1 MDREREII
9 KLRRGELEAK
19 QQQAKKEQA
28 TAEEEV
34 KRARASKRQR
44 TIKNFQ
50 PVPTL
55 YRAKLIDN
63 ILSRSTL
70 SISKYDGRLT
80 TDSSVSPTTT
90 ITWFQKSDFLFLL
103 KIAAIHPAIL
113 CDIADESIGHVIAS
127 LIWY

>member
-1 MDREREII
+1 MDREREVI

-80 TDSSVSPTTT
+80 TDS
-90 ITWFQKSDFLFLL
+90 
-103 KIAAIHPAIL
+103 
-113 CDIADESIGHVIAS
+113 
-127 LIWY
+127 